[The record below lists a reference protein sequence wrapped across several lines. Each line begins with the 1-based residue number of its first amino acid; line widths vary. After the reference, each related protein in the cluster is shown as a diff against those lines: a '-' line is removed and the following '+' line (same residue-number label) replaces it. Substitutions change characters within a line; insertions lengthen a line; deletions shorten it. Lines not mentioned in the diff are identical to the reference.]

1 MPRVTICHYHQVV
14 HLAIAKHLRS
24 AELYL
29 FLRVPRETSLPPVL
43 WFNDAVVDG
52 GFHRAHLASDMVRS
66 VTVLQVTVLKVKTL
80 KNGANTNHTI
90 TTLLR
95 RDACI
100 MSQAAA
106 STR

>member
-14 HLAIAKHLRS
+14 HLAVAKHWRS

-66 VTVLQVTVLKVKTL
+66 VTVLQVKTL

-90 TTLLR
+90 TILLR